1 MTRHPKYLLFGLL
14 VLLGF
19 GAAEFRGWTLLRPG
33 ESRVG
38 PRSVRQNPGSYRSIY
53 VGGSRYRGGK

>member
-1 MTRHPKYLLFGLL
+1 MYLLFGLL
-14 VLLGF
+14 VLAGF
-19 GAAEFRGWTLLRPG
+19 GAAEFRGWTLLRAS
-33 ESRVG
+33 ETRVG

>member
-1 MTRHPKYLLFGLL
+1 MRQSLYVLFGLT

-19 GAAEFRGWTLLRPG
+19 GVAEFRGWTLLRPG

-53 VGGSRYRGGK
+53 TGGGSYRRGK